1 MKSRGIITICILVTI
16 VVVESIL
23 LIINYTDKKECLDN
37 KDDNKTTTK
46 KEETKINNNGVHY
59 TFSYDKLNEDG
70 EYILEFFNSFK
81 IGNKDILSNFNLDKK
96 NAEECEDCGT
106 FLNNVT
112 EYYDGFI
119 IVETSNYY
127 DLMDIREAYY
137 IFDIEGNLIEK
148 MEPKENKN
156 SGIYGYKPT
165 DIYYNSITKT
175 LRYDYEVYTTEEGL
189 LPDIVTYETKKDVD
203 LSVWYDDGKIPK
215 SACNAISKYLDK
227 DIITQYEMKYKGN
240 GQFEKAKVIN
250 NVTLKDDYDYGYELE
265 LCGLD
270 D

>member
-1 MKSRGIITICILVTI
+1 MKNKIIICVLV
-16 VVVESIL
+16 VLLVVESIL
-23 LIINYTDKKECLDN
+23 LIISFTNKNNTKCKNIDETEKET
-37 KDDNKTTTK
+37 KK
-46 KEETKINNNGVHY
+46 KEENISSNGVHY
-59 TFSYDKLNEDG
+59 SFVIDEEFKEEDYKLDF
-70 EYILEFFNSFK
+70 LKSFT
-81 IGNKDILSNFNLDKK
+81 IGGKDILSNFKLNKKDAKEYEQVGIFLD
-96 NAEECEDCGT
+96 
-106 FLNNVT
+106 NVT
-112 EYYDGFI
+112 EYLDGFI
-119 IVETSNYY
+119 VLETGGYY
-127 DLMDIREAYY
+127 DLLDYREAYY

-148 MEPKENKN
+148 MEPKENEN
-156 SGIYGYKPT
+156 SGIYGYEPT

-227 DIITQYEMKYKGN
+227 DIVTQYEMKYKGN

-250 NVTLKDDYDYGYELE
+250 NVTLKDSYDYEYELG